1 MLFSFLH
8 QLLNL
13 AIYVAIFFF
22 LTFFLHILIIR
33 VIRNNKEL
41 NLVLSNV
48 LSFFISYLILKLMSI
63 HLYFLI
69 LNFAVFIIYI
79 EFFSLI
85 SRGFTIS
92 LVTNIKKKKFKLKE
106 LEKFYANNNTLKW
119 MLKKRMK
126 DLIKLNLIKDKNF
139 IFLTK
144 FGLILYFLIKFLNFT
159 FSIKKNG

>member
-92 LVTNIKKKKFKLKE
+92 LVTNIKKK
-106 LEKFYANNNTLKW
+106 N
-119 MLKKRMK
+119 
-126 DLIKLNLIKDKNF
+126 LNLKN
-139 IFLTK
+139 
-144 FGLILYFLIKFLNFT
+144 
-159 FSIKKNG
+159 